1 MWLTKA
7 KTAKPTVI
15 ESMLDL
21 AYPVFVRR
29 SSRRRSIE
37 LRVTVTGLIRV
48 LCPLVMTDSQ
58 ISAFIESKSSWIES
72 KLRQSIT
79 RQSDEYVPSLEA
91 GAMWRFRGQA
101 LRLKFE
107 VGQGRVEVD
116 DTFLTVY
123 SDAGDARQTIEAW
136 YFEQAEQYLLNRTNY
151 YAEQM
156 GLRPRKV
163 QLKAYR
169 SMWGRCNSRHEIA
182 YDWRVIQ
189 APDSVIDYLVIHE
202 LSHLRHFNHSDD
214 FWNLVGSFQPSYQ
227 DSKAWLKA
235 NAHWVKHTFTSS

>member
-1 MWLTKA
+1 MWFTKA

-15 ESMLDL
+15 ESTLEL
-21 AYPVFVRR
+21 AYPVSVRR
-29 SSRRRSIE
+29 SSWRRSIE
-37 LRVTVTGLIRV
+37 LRVTGAGLVRV

-58 ISAFIESKSSWIES
+58 ISAFIESKSPWIEF
-72 KLRQSIT
+72 KLRQSVT
-79 RQSDEYVPSLEA
+79 RQTESMSSFEA
-91 GAMWRFRGQA
+91 GAMWHFRGQA

-107 VGQGRVEVD
+107 VGRERVAMD

-123 SDAGDARQTIEAW
+123 SDAGDARQAIEAW
-136 YFEQAEQYLLNRTNY
+136 YFEQAEQYLLDRTNY

-214 FWNLVGSFQPSYQ
+214 FWNLVGSFQPSYKE
-227 DSKAWLKA
+227 SKAWLKA
-235 NAHWVKHTFTSS
+235 NAQRVKHTFASS